1 MRKWVYVLVG
11 GVVLVGVGVALLVP
25 APVALPL
32 ADPSTRVETADGTV
46 VGFVEADTGSRV
58 WLGIPYAAAPVGELR
73 WRAPRPAPAWD
84 APIEAVTP
92 GSACVQH
99 NNSQADFD
107 DPDEDGVI
115 GSEDCLYLNVY
126 APAGAE
132 SGSPLPVMFWIHGGG
147 NSVGHAGP
155 YHGGTLAQI
164 GDVVVVALNYRL
176 GPFGWF
182 SHPALR
188 DEELATG
195 DDPRWFGADASGNYG
210 TLDLLQGLAWVRDNI
225 AAFGGD
231 PGNVTVFGESAGG
244 TNTLALLVSPLAA
257 GMFHRAIV
265 QSGGIQVT
273 PRGIAEGWSD
283 GGRGHERSSREVMA
297 ALLQRRGESAGQARE
312 RVDSMD
318 TRAARSLLYDTPAAE
333 LMALYEPQAMG
344 MVAAPAL
351 FADGLVLPSAN
362 VPDLLRR
369 RNYNAVPVIVGA
381 NRDEAKLFM
390 AMSPEWVET
399 RFGFLPRLKDP
410 DAYDRAARYRS
421 ELWRHRGV
429 DSLARTL
436 HAAQGSN
443 VFAYRFDWDEE
454 GSILGFDLA
463 RALGAAHGLEL
474 AFVFGRFEDTAA
486 AIGDIY
492 DEARVPE
499 RDALSQTMMSYW
511 AQFAHRGDPGR
522 GRTGEEVD
530 WLPWSNVDGGP
541 RILVFDTPTDGG
553 VRMSR
558 EELTLAGMKSRL
570 LADES
575 FTHQRERCDTYA
587 RLFRGGSAWDDAEY
601 ATLGDGGCTNLPP

>member
-1 MRKWVYVLVG
+1 MRKWIYVLVG
-11 GVVLVGVGVALLVP
+11 GVVLVGVGVALLMR
-25 APVALPL
+25 APVEVPV
-32 ADPSTRVETADGTV
+32 ADPSTRVETAQGAV

-58 WLGIPYAAAPVGELR
+58 WLGIPFAAAPVGDLR

-84 APIEAVTP
+84 LPMEAVTL

-99 NNSQADFD
+99 RNTLADFD
-107 DPDEDGVI
+107 DPEEDGVV
-115 GSEDCLYLNVY
+115 GSEDCLFLNVY
-126 APAGAE
+126 APARAE
-132 SGSPLPVMFWIHGGG
+132 SGSSFPVMFWIHGGG

-155 YHGGTLAQI
+155 YHGGTLAHA

-188 DEELATG
+188 DEALMAG

-210 TLDLLQGLAWVRDNI
+210 TLDLLQGLAWVRENI

-231 PGNVTVFGESAGG
+231 PDNVTVFGESAGG
-244 TNTLALLVSPLAA
+244 TNALSLMVSPLAT

-273 PRGIAEGWSD
+273 SRGIGEGWSD
-283 GGRGHERSSREVMA
+283 GERGHQRSSREVMA
-297 ALLQRRGESAGQARE
+297 ALLQRRGESAQRARE
-312 RVDSMD
+312 LVEGMGSQ
-318 TRAARSLLYDTPAAE
+318 AARTLLYETPAAE

-344 MVAAPAL
+344 MVGAPAL
-351 FADGLVLPSAN
+351 FADGLVLPSIN

-369 RNYNAVPVIVGA
+369 RNYNAVPVILGA

-410 DAYDRAARYRS
+410 EAYDRAARYRS

-463 RALGAAHGLEL
+463 RAMGAGHGLEL
-474 AFVFGRFEDTAA
+474 SFVFGRFEGTAA

-492 DEARVPE
+492 DEDRVPE

-511 AQFAHRGDPGR
+511 TEFAHSGDPGR
-522 GRTGEEVD
+522 GRSGEEVR
-530 WLPWSNVDGGP
+530 WLPWSNADGAP
-541 RILVFDTPTDGG
+541 RIVVFDTPADGG
-553 VRMSR
+553 VRMSP
-558 EELTLAGMKSRL
+558 EELTLAGMKARL

-575 FTHQRERCDTYA
+575 FAQQRERCDTYA
-587 RLFRGGSAWDDAEY
+587 RLFRGSSAWDEAEY

>member
-1 MRKWVYVLVG
+1 MRKWIYVLIG
-11 GVVLVGVGVALLVP
+11 GVVLVAVGVALLVP
-25 APVALPL
+25 APVEVPV
-32 ADPSTRVETADGTV
+32 ADPSARVETAQGAV
-46 VGFVEADTGSRV
+46 VGFVEADTGSKV
-58 WLGIPYAAAPVGELR
+58 WLGIPFAAAPVGDLR
-73 WRAPRPAPAWD
+73 WRAPRPAPTWD
-84 APIEAVTP
+84 APIEAVTW

-99 NNSQADFD
+99 RNTLADFD
-107 DPDEDGVI
+107 DPDEDGIV

-132 SGSPLPVMFWIHGGG
+132 SGSSLPVMFWIHGGG

-155 YHGGTLAQI
+155 YHGGTLAQV

-188 DEELATG
+188 DEALVAS

-210 TLDLLQGLAWVRDNI
+210 TLDLLQGLAWVRENI

-231 PGNVTVFGESAGG
+231 PDNVTVFGESAGG
-244 TNTLALLVSPLAA
+244 TNTLSLMVSPLAA

-273 PRGIAEGWSD
+273 PRGIGEGWSD
-283 GGRGHERSSREVMA
+283 SDRGHERSSREVMA
-297 ALLQRRGESAGQARE
+297 ALLQRRGVSAGQVRE
-312 RVDSMD
+312 LVDGMD
-318 TRAARSLLYDTPAAE
+318 TQAARSLLYETPAAE
-333 LMALYEPQAMG
+333 LMALYETQAMG
-344 MVAAPAL
+344 MVGAPAL

-369 RNYNAVPVIVGA
+369 RNYNAMPVIVGA

-410 DAYDRAARYRS
+410 EAYDRSARYRS

-463 RALGAAHGLEL
+463 RAMGAAHGLEL

-492 DEARVPE
+492 DEERVPE
-499 RDALSQTMMSYW
+499 RDALSQAMMSYW
-511 AQFAHRGDPGR
+511 TEFAHSGDPGR
-522 GRTGEEVD
+522 GRSGEEVQ
-530 WLPWSNVDGGP
+530 WLPWSNADGGL
-541 RILVFDTPTDGG
+541 RIVIFDTPADGG

-575 FTHQRERCDTYA
+575 FAHQRERCATYA
-587 RLFRGGSAWDDAEY
+587 QLFRGSSAWDDAEY
-601 ATLGDGGCTNLPP
+601 ATLGDGGCTSLPP

>member
-1 MRKWVYVLVG
+1 MRKWIYVLAG
-11 GVVLVGVGVALLVP
+11 GIVLVGVGVALLVP
-25 APVALPL
+25 APVEVPV
-32 ADPSTRVETADGTV
+32 ADPSTRVETAQGAV
-46 VGFVEADTGSRV
+46 VGFVEADTGSKV
-58 WLGIPYAAAPVGELR
+58 WLGIPFAAAPVGDLR
-73 WRAPRPAPAWD
+73 WRAPRPAPAWEV
-84 APIEAVTP
+84 PMEAVTL

-99 NNSQADFD
+99 RNTLADFE

-126 APAGAE
+126 APAAAE
-132 SGSPLPVMFWIHGGG
+132 SGSSLPVMFWIHGGG

-155 YHGGTLAQI
+155 YHGGTLAQV

-188 DEELATG
+188 DEALVAG
-195 DDPRWFGADASGNYG
+195 DDRRWLSADASGNYG
-210 TLDLLQGLAWVRDNI
+210 TLDLLQGLAWVRENI

-244 TNTLALLVSPLAA
+244 TNALSLMVSPLAT

-265 QSGGIQVT
+265 QSGGIQIT
-273 PRGIAEGWSD
+273 PRGVGEGWSD
-283 GGRGHERSSREVMA
+283 SDRGHALSSREVMA
-297 ALLQRRGESAGQARE
+297 ALLQRRGEVAGEARKL
-312 RVDSMD
+312 VDGMD
-318 TRAARSLLYDTPAAE
+318 TRAARTLLYETPAAQF
-333 LMALYEPQAMG
+333 MALYEPQAMG
-344 MVAAPAL
+344 MVGAPAL
-351 FADGLVLPSAN
+351 FADGLVFPSAN

-369 RNYNAVPVIVGA
+369 RNYNAMPVIVGA

-410 DAYDRAARYRS
+410 EAYDRAARYRS
-421 ELWRHRGV
+421 ELWRYRGV

-463 RALGAAHGLEL
+463 RAMGAGHGLEL
-474 AFVFGRFEDTAA
+474 SFVFGRFEGTAA

-492 DEARVPE
+492 DEARVPA

-511 AQFAHRGDPGR
+511 TEFAHSGDPGR
-522 GRTGEEVD
+522 GRSGEEVH
-530 WLPWSNVDGGP
+530 WLPWSNAEGAP
-541 RILVFDTPTDGG
+541 RIVVFDTPADGG
-553 VRMSR
+553 VRMSP
-558 EELTLAGMKSRL
+558 EELTLAGMKARL

-575 FTHQRERCDTYA
+575 FAHQRERCDTYA
-587 RLFRGGSAWDDAEY
+587 ELFRGSSGWDDAEY
-601 ATLGDGGCTNLPP
+601 ATLGDGGCRNLPP